1 MNIIVNGELAEVAA
15 ETTIARLLEQR
26 ARPTGVAIA
35 VNGTFVP
42 RSQYGER
49 QLAEGDKVEI
59 VAPMQGG

>member
-1 MNIIVNGELAEVAA
+1 MNIIVNGEPAEIAT
-15 ETTIARLLEQR
+15 ETTIARLLELR

-49 QLAEGDKVEI
+49 HLAEGDKVEI